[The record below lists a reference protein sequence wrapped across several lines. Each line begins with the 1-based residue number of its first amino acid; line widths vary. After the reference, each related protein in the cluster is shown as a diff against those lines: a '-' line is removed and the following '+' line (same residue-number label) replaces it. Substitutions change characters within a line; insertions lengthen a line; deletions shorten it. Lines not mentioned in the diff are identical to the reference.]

1 MYSFFKLRCNVTY
14 GTTQLSGPNHH
25 IPMHCVS
32 SFMNDYCTS
41 ICLFLSTKP
50 DEQTVLKKSIK
61 ILNYYNMAIFPFFVG
76 IINSFSGK
84 LTACYSMISSNFRQ
98 FKGVLGTRH
107 CFEWYW
113 CWKLEFRSNIYW
125 ADIKKTKSFQVY
137 YHFFEDVYSPKY
149 VGPCRYYVHGVW

>member
-1 MYSFFKLRCNVTY
+1 
-14 GTTQLSGPNHH
+14 
-25 IPMHCVS
+25 MHCVS
-32 SFMNDYCTS
+32 SFMNDYWTS

-61 ILNYYNMAIFPFFVG
+61 ILNYYNMTIFPFFVG

-98 FKGVLGTRH
+98 FKGGLGTRH

-125 ADIKKTKSFQVY
+125 AEIKKKKKVVRCIITFLKMFTALNTWDLVDITYMEYDSLQA
-137 YHFFEDVYSPKY
+137 
-149 VGPCRYYVHGVW
+149 RI